1 MGAITLDE
9 IKQSRIIWI
18 KIEQLEIKNGHKYS
32 KLETSLRLF
41 EDENKLLRVGG
52 RFGNYSDSYELNYP
66 ILLQS
71 DSQFTYLIVLKSHK
85 KVKHAGVAST
95 LNDIRVTYWVC
106 RGRQVVKR
114 YLAKRAVCKINKGK
128 TFLGPESPS
137 LPSYRLAV
145 EFAFETIGLD
155 FAGPLYVKDIY
166 SKTSP
171 NSNKCYILLCT
182 CATTRNVH
190 LELTPSM
197 HDVSVIR
204 ATKRFLARRGIIK
217 LFISDNF
224 SSFSSHISTKSG
236 Y

>member
-1 MGAITLDE
+1 MVINRFLLN
-9 IKQSRIIWI
+9 K
-18 KIEQLEIKNGHKYS
+18 
-32 KLETSLRLF
+32 LF

-71 DSQFTYLIVLKSHK
+71 DSQFTYLTVLKSHK
-85 KVKHAGVAST
+85 KVKHAGVAR
-95 LNDIRVTYWVC
+95 NDIRVTYWVC

-114 YLAKRAVCKINKGK
+114 YLAKCVVCKINQGK
-128 TFLGPESPS
+128 TFLGPESSS

-145 EFAFETIGLD
+145 EFAFETTGLD

-166 SKTSP
+166 SKTSS
-171 NSNKCYILLCT
+171 NSNKCYILLFT
-182 CATTRNVH
+182 CSTTRNVH

-204 ATKRFLARRGIIK
+204 AIKRFLARRGIIK
-217 LFISDNF
+217 SIYEGLRRPRWSQFASEIYKVAPKVYGTCTADTWSFHLFVLFQLLLRLYI
-224 SSFSSHISTKSG
+224 
-236 Y
+236 